1 MYSFLFFTHRRSA
14 EYRVKK
20 KKKSVPSSLYMS
32 NHKFYLIISLR
43 RHCRRGQG
51 RRAWGYM
58 SRPTD
63 GSPHRHGIDRQ
74 SLLNAR
80 PTARQMHVC
89 YPLMTQACDQG
100 LWARP
105 CNMELPRFTAISI
118 QVGAAYHACKG
129 LSEGEDGAE
138 QISQWCA
145 PRSLQ
150 WKWKKTNRP
159 KK

>member
-1 MYSFLFFTHRRSA
+1 M
-14 EYRVKK
+14 
-20 KKKSVPSSLYMS
+20 PSSLYMS
-32 NHKFYLIISLR
+32 NHKSYLIIPLR
-43 RHCRRGQG
+43 RHCKRGHR

-63 GSPHRHGIDRQ
+63 GSPHRHGTDGQ
-74 SLLNAR
+74 SPLNAR

-89 YPLMTQACDQG
+89 YLLMTQACDRG

-105 CNMELPRFTAISI
+105 RNMELPRFTAISI
-118 QVGAAYHACKG
+118 RVGAAHHACKG

-150 WKWKKTNRP
+150 RKWKKMNGP
-159 KK
+159 KKKEIIFRLCRENTKWRGTF